1 MTFFKSLPENAGPPN
16 VFKEHPDIYG
26 PFSEM
31 SQALMNGPSTLT
43 QAEREIVLAFAAG
56 VLDCEFVFIGHSEV
70 AYAWGVERGL
80 LDELIHDLNNPKID
94 DGLKALLKFVLKLAQ
109 SPNEMT
115 EDDASNVFRAGW
127 DEKAL
132 HDAIAI
138 TARAAFMQRLIAGHG
153 FALLDRDVAQ
163 SHARKRVEKGYV
175 NLYKTFKKGQDA
187 N

>member
-1 MTFFKSLPENAGPPN
+1 MPFFKSLPENAGPPN
-16 VFKEHPDIYG
+16 VFKQYPDIYG

-43 QAEREIVLAFAAG
+43 QAEREIILAFAAG

-80 LDELIHDLNNPKID
+80 LDDLVRDLDGSKID
-94 DGLKALLKFVLKLAQ
+94 DELKALLRFVRKLAKF
-109 SPNEMT
+109 PNDVT
-115 EDDASNVFRAGW
+115 DEDAFYVFQAGW

-138 TARAAFMQRLIAGHG
+138 TARAAFMQRIIAGHG
-153 FALLDRDVAQ
+153 FALLDRQVAQ
-163 SHARKRVEKGYV
+163 SHAQKRVEKGYV
-175 NLYKTFKKGQDA
+175 NLYSAFRKP
-187 N
+187 